1 MARHPAC
8 FSLPVRLI
16 ERAFRL
22 GAGSGRTQS
31 MNPILLVLLVTAGAF
46 LLYLVMFFVLVGKKK

>member
-1 MARHPAC
+1 
-8 FSLPVRLI
+8 
-16 ERAFRL
+16 
-22 GAGSGRTQS
+22 